1 MAPTNGRREIV
12 DESDVFVDVH
22 KAIRRMHPV
31 SYYRIPKASIDE
43 RTLGVDGADV
53 AKTVTL
59 PRKLSTLSD
68 SQVKGPTARL
78 KRRRSSGGMESIE
91 IRNQDPQLR
100 QHLSHLGPS
109 NLASAPKQT
118 RINTVKIK
126 PAQVTLA
133 SPSPPPPRSRTP
145 DPIVSPRSLATSPA
159 APLKENSR
167 QSLTAETGLL
177 SAGYQASDAVHAV
190 NYGTLSTSPKWKPRA
205 LVEHS
210 QLATSQPSP
219 LRLSEGAKSV
229 DYGPST
235 AKDPAPQHSD
245 HPSILVDTTD
255 HASMI
260 AHSGSVGSSYPAK
273 LIVTP
278 AQSVEHLSNE
288 NESLADE
295 NESSPSGLVAGAS
308 APSPAEGPSG
318 DTPNRLPIARS
329 GSIFERG
336 LEVDGVPKVVLDV
349 HEDNQH
355 GVRLEVTP
363 TATRIGDAE
372 GTAPGPSEIDE
383 NRAAS
388 PRDAEADAEPRK
400 KRRRRYKK
408 KKPKGGPSGS
418 GEDPGSAEGGVA
430 L

>member
-1 MAPTNGRREIV
+1 M
-12 DESDVFVDVH
+12 DEG
-22 KAIRRMHPV
+22 
-31 SYYRIPKASIDE
+31 
-43 RTLGVDGADV
+43 TLGVEGADLT
-53 AKTVTL
+53 KTVTL

-68 SQVKGPTARL
+68 SQAKGPTAKL

-100 QHLSHLGPS
+100 QHRSHLGPS

-126 PAQVTLA
+126 PAQVILS
-133 SPSPPPPRSRTP
+133 SPSPSHPHSRTP
-145 DPIVSPRSLATSPA
+145 DPILSPRSLAASPA
-159 APLKENSR
+159 APLLKENSS
-167 QSLTAETGLL
+167 QSLGAETSLL
-177 SAGYQASDAVHAV
+177 SAGYQASDAPHAV
-190 NYGTLSTSPKWKPRA
+190 NYGTLNTSPKWKPRTPG
-205 LVEHS
+205 E
-210 QLATSQPSP
+210 QLQQAPTQPSL
-219 LRLSEGAKSV
+219 LRISEGVYSLDDGGSHSPTSK
-229 DYGPST
+229 DT
-235 AKDPAPQHSD
+235 ARSQVGNQ
-245 HPSILVDTTD
+245 SILIDTTETSS

-260 AHSGSVGSSYPAK
+260 AHAGSVGSSYPAK
-273 LIVTP
+273 LVVTP
-278 AQSVEHLSNE
+278 TRSVEQVSNE

-295 NESSPSGLVAGAS
+295 DESSQSG
-308 APSPAEGPSG
+308 PAEGVVAQPPAEASPSG
-318 DTPNRLPIARS
+318 DTPSRLAIARS

-349 HEDNQH
+349 HEDDQH
-355 GVRLEVTP
+355 GVRLEATV

-383 NRAAS
+383 DRAVS

-408 KKPKGGPSGS
+408 KKPKAGPSGD